1 VRMALG
7 ARIPDVVRLVMDQG
21 MQAAVIGTI
30 VGAVAAASLGGV
42 VAPLLFQTS
51 PREPAAFALAAVVI
65 VVVAA
70 FASFVPAWRASRVDP
85 VSALRGE

>member
-1 VRMALG
+1 
-7 ARIPDVVRLVMDQG
+7 
-21 MQAAVIGTI
+21 
-30 VGAVAAASLGGV
+30 VAAASLGGV

-51 PREPAAFALAAVVI
+51 PREPVAFALAAVMI

-70 FASFVPAWRASRVDP
+70 LASFVPAWRASRVDP